1 MGRNKPLF
9 SRQKSHVILS
19 VRINIEETKS
29 MPITKSALKAL
40 RQADR
45 RTETNRPIRSRVKT
59 SIDKL
64 NASKTSDALST
75 AFSAIDK
82 ALKRNLMHRNK
93 AARLKSKLSK
103 LISTK

>member
-1 MGRNKPLF
+1 
-9 SRQKSHVILS
+9 
-19 VRINIEETKS
+19 

-40 RQADR
+40 RQSDR

-64 NASKTSDALST
+64 NETKTPDALST

-82 ALKRNLMHRNK
+82 ALKRNLLHRNK

-103 LISTK
+103 VLSSK